1 MKKCGRFVA
10 GMFGT
15 SLSLAMLSGAFLM
28 TDKGAVEAEAATE
41 DGSISFSLTYSS
53 LGEKGSDSG
62 EAVKTIKDETGV
74 YSTDFKY
81 TVETR
86 ASFSSSESYVFVKS
100 GQYLTNISAPN
111 GYYLSN
117 VSGRIADNANMSTA
131 AKPGLTFS
139 NEPIE
144 QSHTDFDHAISV
156 ERNSEFS
163 FDNDDTSILYA
174 NISSSA
180 KNAQIAEIVYT
191 FSQLSFDHITIS
203 GEPTKTDYYVGDSF
217 LTDGLTVNAYAT
229 AEDTNPTDV
238 TDLVEWS
245 VDPATFTDTAT
256 TSVTVTATFGDFTSE
271 PYTVNGLTVSPAATV
286 TDLIITGPT
295 KATYGYGEAID
306 FAGLKIEAKMSDG
319 KTNDV
324 TSEIVIADHTI
335 DLADVAAGKYDIK
348 VSYKGVDKTISL
360 TVDEKV
366 LTTAEFSALSKNSKG
381 IVSGTI
387 IRVTD
392 VYINSSN
399 ISVYIQDN
407 TGGLLLYSFSPDVV
421 TGEVAV
427 GNKIYIYGT
436 RGEYGGVAQL
446 TNPTE
451 ALIGGAGE
459 EITPFVVTEF
469 SADALDGKSN
479 TLVTVNGLTYVSGD
493 IASLVDGQYK
503 PSNVSMELGST
514 KITLRAPTNAAAES
528 MKDDFPT
535 YVETRSGLPLNFT
548 GILGWYSGAPQIAP
562 VSMDDFSCPVYDE
575 IKTFIDTYM
584 YMNKTNKNQCLTLFK
599 PAQEALNKLSE
610 TARECFLDYE
620 GDNQEIVSASAR
632 YHAWSVAVGDQNAAS
647 VIMNTVNENKG
658 TIIAVSAVA
667 ALGIAGAAAL
677 LISRKKRSAK
687 NK

>member
-28 TDKGAVEAEAATE
+28 ANKGAVEAEAAEGDNQAVYTIASKE
-41 DGSISFSLTYSS
+41 VTASGDLPDGSTASYSQTYSASGQMTKGNSATLTLSNLGGINISRFTLSMRSNKSAGSGS
-53 LGEKGSDSG
+53 LS
-62 EAVKTIKDETGV
+62 
-74 YSTDFKY
+74 Y
-81 TVETR
+81 TVDDGGAVTLVNSK
-86 ASFSSSESYVFVKS
+86 AFNDSDWYGSYSNKFVDVVKDV
-100 GQYLTNISAPN
+100 TIT
-111 GYYLSN
+111 
-117 VSGRIADNANMSTA
+117 NANDLEI
-131 AKPGLTFS
+131 K
-139 NEPIE
+139 IE
-144 QSHTDFDHAISV
+144 ASV
-156 ERNSEFS
+156 NS
-163 FDNDDTSILYA
+163 LY
-174 NISSSA
+174 ISS
-180 KNAQIAEIVYT
+180 YT
-191 FSQLSFDHITIS
+191 IDWSPASYDHIVVS
-203 GEPTKTDYYVGDSF
+203 GEPTKTDYYVGDSL

-256 TSVTVTATFGDFTSE
+256 TSAQVTATYRDVVSQ
-271 PYTVNGLTVSPAATV
+271 PYTVDGLTISPAATV

-295 KATYGYGEAID
+295 KATYGYGETVD
-306 FAGLKIEAKMSDG
+306 FAGLKIEAKMSDD
-319 KTNDV
+319 KTIDITN
-324 TSEIVIADHTI
+324 EIKIDDHII

-366 LTTAEFSALSKNSKG
+366 LTTAEFSALSENSKG

-392 VYINSSN
+392 VYTNSSN
-399 ISVYIQDN
+399 INVYIQDN
-407 TGGLLLYSFSPDVV
+407 AGGLLLYSFSPDVV

-427 GNKIYIYGT
+427 GNKIYIHGT
-436 RGEYGGVAQL
+436 RGEYGGVVQL

-493 IASLVDGQYK
+493 IAYLADGQYK
-503 PSNVSMELGST
+503 PGNVSMELGST

-548 GILGWYSGAPQIAP
+548 GILGWYNGAPQIAP
-562 VSMDDFSCPVYDE
+562 VSMDDFACPAYDE
-575 IKTFIDTYM
+575 ILNFIKTYM
-584 YMNKTNKNQCLTLFK
+584 HMDQWVGSDASGNNECLTLF
-599 PAQEALNKLSE
+599 PAAKEALEKLSE
-610 TARECFLDYE
+610 AQQTYFLNS
-620 GDNQEIVSASAR
+620 DNPEIAEAQAR
-632 YHAWSVAVGDQNAAS
+632 YKAWKAAQGDQSAAS

-658 TIIAVSAVA
+658 AIIAVSAVA

>member
-28 TDKGAVEAEAATE
+28 ANKGAVEAEAADGDNQAVYTIALKKVTASGNLP
-41 DGSISFSLTYSS
+41 DGSTASYSQTYSASGQMTKGNSTTLTLSNLGGINISRFTLSMKSNSSKGAGSLTYT
-53 LGEKGSDSG
+53 LNGEDTVTLVDKQKFNTDSWHGSWSTSYVD
-62 EAVKTIKDETGV
+62 VIKDVTITNAKDLEIKIEASENSL
-74 YSTDFKY
+74 YIQSY
-81 TVETR
+81 TIDWSP
-86 ASFSSSESYVFVKS
+86 ASY
-100 GQYLTNISAPN
+100 
-111 GYYLSN
+111 
-117 VSGRIADNANMSTA
+117 
-131 AKPGLTFS
+131 
-139 NEPIE
+139 
-144 QSHTDFDHAISV
+144 
-156 ERNSEFS
+156 
-163 FDNDDTSILYA
+163 
-174 NISSSA
+174 
-180 KNAQIAEIVYT
+180 
-191 FSQLSFDHITIS
+191 DHIVVS
-203 GEPTKTDYYVGDSF
+203 GEPTKTDYYVGDSL

-256 TSVTVTATFGDFTSE
+256 TSAQVTATYRDVVSQ
-271 PYTVNGLTVSPAATV
+271 PYTVDGLTVSPAATV

-306 FAGLKIEAKMSDG
+306 FAGLKIEAKMSDD
-319 KTNDV
+319 KTIDITN
-324 TSEIVIADHTI
+324 EIKIDDHII

-360 TVDEKV
+360 TVDEQV
-366 LTTAEFSALSKNSKG
+366 LTTAEFSALSENSKG

-392 VYINSSN
+392 VYTNSSN
-399 ISVYIQDN
+399 INVYIQDN
-407 TGGLLLYSFSPDVV
+407 AGGLLLYSFSPDVV

-427 GNKIYIYGT
+427 GNKIYIHGT
-436 RGEYGGVAQL
+436 RGQYGGVAQL

-493 IASLVDGQYK
+493 IAYLADGQYK
-503 PSNVSMELGST
+503 PGNVSMELGST

-548 GILGWYSGAPQIAP
+548 GILGWYNGAPQIAP
-562 VSMDDFSCPVYDE
+562 VSMDDFACPVYDE
-575 IKTFIDTYM
+575 IKGFIDTYM
-584 YMNKTNKNQCLTLFK
+584 HMDKTEKNQCLTLFPEAK
-599 PAQEALNKLSE
+599 EALDKLSE
-610 TARECFLDYE
+610 TARECFLNYE
-620 GDNQEIVSASAR
+620 GENQEIVSAKTR
-632 YHAWSVAVGDQNAAS
+632 YHAWSVAVGDQSAAS

-658 TIIAVSAVA
+658 AIIAVSAVA

>member
-28 TDKGAVEAEAATE
+28 ASKGAVEAEAADGDISFVLDQADYQNE
-41 DGSISFSLTYSS
+41 DGVAKTFTLASNGISVSFQSTAGNRTGYIFL
-53 LGEKGSDSG
+53 
-62 EAVKTIKDETGV
+62 KD
-74 YSTDFKY
+74 
-81 TVETR
+81 
-86 ASFSSSESYVFVKS
+86 
-100 GQYLTNISAPN
+100 GQYYTNTSLPE
-111 GYYLSN
+111 GYYLSS
-117 VSGRIADNANMSTA
+117 VSGKYSGGISGS
-131 AKPGLTFS
+131 AKVGLTLSAEPNIKELSSGFTYTS
-139 NEPIE
+139 PAATKEGSFKYTNENE
-144 QSHTDFDHAISV
+144 DF
-156 ERNSEFS
+156 F
-163 FDNDDTSILYA
+163 YA
-174 NISSSA
+174 NISCGASG
-180 KNAQIAEIVYT
+180 KNLQFTELVYT
-191 FSQLSFDHITIS
+191 FSPTTSYDHISVS
-203 GEPTKTDYYVGDSF
+203 GQPTKTEYYVGDSF
-217 LTDGLTVNAYAT
+217 LTDGLTVNAYTT
-229 AEDTNPTDV
+229 AEDTDPTDV
-238 TDLVEWS
+238 TDLVQWTI
-245 VDPATFTDTAT
+245 DPATFNDTAT

-295 KATYGYGEAID
+295 KTAYGYGDDID
-306 FAGLKIEAKMSDG
+306 LAGLKIEAKMSDG

-324 TSEIVIADHTI
+324 TSEIEIADHTI
-335 DLADVAAGKYDIK
+335 DLADVIAGKYDIK

-366 LTTAEFSALSKNSKG
+366 LTTAEFSALSENSKG

-392 VYINSSN
+392 VYTNSSN
-399 ISVYIQDN
+399 INVYIQDN
-407 TGGLLLYSFSPDVV
+407 AGGLLLYSFSPDVV

-427 GNKIYIYGT
+427 GNKIYIHGT

-493 IASLVDGQYK
+493 IAYLANGQYK
-503 PSNVSMELGST
+503 PGNVSMELGST

-548 GILGWYSGAPQIAP
+548 GILGWYNGAPQIAP
-562 VSMDDFSCPVYDE
+562 VSMDDFACPVYDE
-575 IKTFIDTYM
+575 IKVFIDTYM
-584 YMNKTNKNQCLTLFK
+584 HMDKTEKDQCLTLFPIAK
-599 PAQEALNKLSE
+599 EAFDELSE
-610 TARECFLDYE
+610 TARECFLNYE
-620 GDNQEIVSASAR
+620 GENQEIVSAKVR
-632 YHAWSVAVGDQNAAS
+632 YHAWSVAVGDQSAAS

-658 TIIAVSAVA
+658 AIIAVSAVA